1 MDGIFTPQNI
11 KIVSDTISLTKKRE
25 RHETIL
31 EPLQTVIQLA
41 LLSFCP
47 VGTKINLRNNL
58 LQLQLPGITQGLV
71 RWFNNDNKDDLF
83 YLFYACKRFPHF
95 YMNLRDM
102 SIGEESFY
110 DVLVSLAKQGLD
122 KLSKTYSSVDKI
134 ALLHTLEIY
143 KALLDTSDR
152 VKFEDDREKQSID
165 NIFVNIKSLY
175 SMEQLQM
182 IFNTLIQM
190 RNDPDNYLDYLN
202 GLNAVMAPVTRGIS
216 GWIHNNVV
224 F

>member
-11 KIVSDTISLTKKRE
+11 KLVSDTLSLTKKRE

-31 EPLQTVIQLA
+31 EPLQTVLQLA

-58 LQLQLPGITQGLV
+58 LQLQLPGYSQGLI

-83 YLFYACKRFPHF
+83 YLFYACKRFPQF

-102 SIGEESFY
+102 SIGDETFY
-110 DVLVSLAKQGLD
+110 NIIVELAKQGLD

-143 KALLDTSDR
+143 KALLDTSDKVR
-152 VKFEDDREKQSID
+152 FEDDREKQSID
-165 NIFVNIKSLY
+165 TIFINIKQLY
-175 SMEQLQM
+175 NMEQLQI
-182 IFNTLIQM
+182 IFNALIQL
-190 RNDPDNYLDYLN
+190 RNDPSNYLDYLN
-202 GLNAVMAPVTRGIS
+202 GLSGLLAPITRNIS